1 MIASCK
7 HPVRGLTKPPAASML
22 RISSRTLSCLY
33 TSRRCVIL
41 LCVSNLRRVP
51 VFSKCSFLWH
61 SAYFHSA
68 LYPSFRRKNPHW
80 IFRKL
85 AIHNFPHSAF
95 RKIPLPITGCLR
107 FGFKCSMLIS
117 VVYIGNIMRIIYHI
131 DSVIARQLRRRSSS
145 SLFTTARRQ
154 HRSAVRQ
161 MSNIYRLN
169 TQGTSHVLDD
179 ATL

>member
-1 MIASCK
+1 
-7 HPVRGLTKPPAASML
+7 
-22 RISSRTLSCLY
+22 
-33 TSRRCVIL
+33 
-41 LCVSNLRRVP
+41 
-51 VFSKCSFLWH
+51 
-61 SAYFHSA
+61 
-68 LYPSFRRKNPHW
+68 
-80 IFRKL
+80 
-85 AIHNFPHSAF
+85 
-95 RKIPLPITGCLR
+95 
-107 FGFKCSMLIS
+107 MLIS

-145 SLFTTARRQ
+145 SLFTTVRRQ